1 VKAHSNI
8 RFNEQADKL
17 AKVTEEGEN
26 EIRID
31 WAGFNKL
38 KFTVWWKDTNLSD
51 GLRKWTKELNVL
63 RWKAEVILSS
73 KFDYRWIKYNIVDW
87 EWSSKLLKGE
97 MKETDE
103 SDSHIRSFIIKN
115 YLKSLPTLAKLNE
128 RYGKLYTSDQC
139 MRCDRSI
146 ENWQHIWICD
156 KNDTTIGELI
166 EDAAINIWK
175 IERKEITTSEKMELE
190 KMIKEGLLSNSNQE
204 NEPNVIMIL
213 RGLVPKELSNK
224 KIIKKYKNEVIEVLN
239 DLVVNAYNRIWKQR
253 CKDVNEWEK
262 IQGIT
267 RKMKIEKRGEYQ
279 TNKGKQTI
287 DKREGTKKRELIVQR
302 WMGCSLETGIGANK
316 VWHLNRVDD
325 ILDSDVLD

>member
-1 VKAHSNI
+1 M
-8 RFNEQADKL
+8 
-17 AKVTEEGEN
+17 
-26 EIRID
+26 EI
-31 WAGFNKL
+31 
-38 KFTVWWKDTNLSD
+38 
-51 GLRKWTKELNVL
+51 
-63 RWKAEVILSS
+63 
-73 KFDYRWIKYNIVDW
+73 
-87 EWSSKLLKGE
+87 
-97 MKETDE
+97 
-103 SDSHIRSFIIKN
+103 
-115 YLKSLPTLAKLNE
+115 
-128 RYGKLYTSDQC
+128 
-139 MRCDRSI
+139 
-146 ENWQHIWICD
+146 
-156 KNDTTIGELI
+156 
-166 EDAAINIWK
+166 
-175 IERKEITTSEKMELE
+175 ITTSEKMELE

-267 RKMKIEKRGEYQ
+267 REMKIEKRGEYQ
-279 TNKGKQTI
+279 TNKGKQPI